1 MSTHSALRATI
12 RGPLVVGTVL
22 AVLVASLFVAPALGL
37 GGNPAA
43 QAVPLPS
50 LAGSL
55 ASGSYGNVTN
65 TTFNGTV
72 FGGVYYGNASYGFVV
87 NETTTNVSAN
97 VSAVHYQE
105 TVGIYFHLEFCRP
118 NCSAPVE
125 TANITYVASEVHD
138 SWANLTDNATV
149 TVYNGSSRFEGEN
162 RTGTP
167 ATAIGLINATTQS
180 RSHDSEAM
188 YVTVQSTSTNGTNA
202 TPPTPRTY
210 SVVADATF
218 ASNSSVAFNPALGL
232 YPTGNLTRGELWS
245 STAAYNLAGAWAAQ
259 WSINVSLPHISGT
272 STGGVHG
279 SIGPL
284 SSNVTLVGR
293 SGSVWG
299 HVDGDHAAIVRFG
312 LNTRNLEMIGPYV
325 VDGAGSARAWGQGWG
340 GSWSSVVFASA
351 SASLGPTYLPVS
363 FGGSVRDPMS
373 GVTFSAAA
381 TDASG
386 VSGFAQNGIAPQTEN
401 AHPMTASSAGTTAAC
416 LQTGS
421 CSSGSTSSPSPSM
434 FESATTAWIVVGVV
448 VAAVAAGA
456 IAVVLRRHP

>member
-50 LAGSL
+50 SVGSG

-72 FGGVYYGNASYGFVV
+72 FGGVYYGNASEGFVV

-97 VSAVHYQE
+97 VTTVHYQE
-105 TVGIYFHLEFCRP
+105 TVGIFFHLEFCRP

-138 SWANLTDNATV
+138 SWANLTDTATV

-167 ATAIGLINATTQS
+167 VTAIGLINAATQS

-188 YVTVQSTSTNGTNA
+188 YVMVQPTSTNA

-210 SVVADATF
+210 SVVADATY
-218 ASNSSVAFNPALGL
+218 ASNSNVAFNPALGL

-245 STAAYNLAGAWAAQ
+245 SIAAYSLAGAWAAQ

-272 STGGVHG
+272 STGGVNG

-284 SSNVTLVGR
+284 SGNVTLVGR

-299 HVDGDHAAIVRFG
+299 HIDGDHAAIVRFG
-312 LNTRNLEMIGPYV
+312 LSTRNLEMIGPYV
-325 VDGAGSARAWGQGWG
+325 VDGAASARAWGQGWG
-340 GSWSSVVFASA
+340 GSWSSVAFASA
-351 SASLGPTYLPVS
+351 SASLGPTYLLVS
-363 FGGSVRDPMS
+363 SGGSVRDPMS

-386 VSGFAQNGIAPQTEN
+386 VSGFAQNGIAPQTED
-401 AHPMTASSAGTTAAC
+401 AHPMTASSAATTAAC
-416 LQTGS
+416 LQIGS
-421 CSSGSTSSPSPSM
+421 CSSGSTSSLPPSM
-434 FESATTAWIVVGVV
+434 FESSTTAWIVVGVV

-456 IAVVLRRHP
+456 IAVVLRRRP